1 MNRENDPYRFV
12 MKTSLTKDG
21 EIAEKHVYELD
32 EDRIRD
38 EEQYDGFYAVVTNLD
53 DDPMK
58 IIKINEGRWEI
69 EECFRIMKTEF
80 EARPVYLQRDDRIR
94 AHFLTCFTA
103 LLVYR
108 LLEQK
113 LDRKY
118 TCRQILDTL
127 SGMNVTRLSSVSGY
141 IPSYRRTEITD
152 ALHREFG
159 FQTDYEY
166 ITRSKMRSII
176 KTTKEVTAASQRK
189 ISEDRK
195 IEKI

>member
-1 MNRENDPYRFV
+1 MVRLQKKYF
-12 MKTSLTKDG
+12 
-21 EIAEKHVYELD
+21 YELD
-32 EDRIRD
+32 EGRIRD
-38 EEQYDGFYAVVTNLD
+38 EEQYDGFYAVVTNLE

-80 EARPVYLQRDDRIR
+80 EARPVYLQRDDRIK

-113 LDRKY
+113 LDRRY

-127 SGMNVTRLSSVSGY
+127 TGMNVTSLSSSMGY
-141 IPSYRRTEITD
+141 IPSYQRTKITD

-159 FQTDYEY
+159 IQTDYEY
-166 ITRSKMRSII
+166 ITRAKMRSII
-176 KTTKEVTAASQRK
+176 KTTKEKTATAKEK
-189 ISEDRK
+189 ISEERK
-195 IEKI
+195 KNKI